1 MKKFLSVALFAA
13 VFSMMLAGC
22 SGSNDEGGGGG
33 GGGSESRICAI
44 SSLSVEA
51 KDNPGM
57 SSSSFAYIIDN
68 IIYLTIPQESELIKY
83 VLTFNNGNG
92 SKLYADGQEVIS
104 GKTAIEIEKVK
115 ELKSVAPAGNSL
127 VYDILV
133 KRGIPSL
140 DSRVYKFLSDFS
152 VPGVSISVSK
162 DEQLVYSAGYG
173 YANKESKER
182 VTSKTLFRLASMS
195 KSQTSIAIMTLIEQ
209 GKLKITD
216 QIFGK
221 GAVLEELGT
230 EGLIPGASSITVQQC
245 LEHMS
250 GFRYNNDD
258 DPFFPETSAYIKKY
272 DGRSAAERIKS
283 IITTEKITGSNSY
296 YYDNANFAIMGLV
309 IEKVSGMSYEEYM
322 TKYVWGPAGVTDIHV
337 GRTKKSDKYPNET
350 IYYPQNSAT
359 GYGNDFNVI
368 YALGGL
374 IASTD
379 ELMQL
384 MAAVDYGTKVPDIL
398 KPETLDLMYT
408 PSPYYS
414 RYAKGWRVGH
424 PNFPQ
429 WASYHTGNLSGTA
442 TMWVRG
448 QREKDGRSGVN
459 CVMVCNSRSYKDL
472 SDGSDIDDNLFYV
485 LREFHSYFTSH

>member
-1 MKKFLSVALFAA
+1 MRKFLCVALFAA
-13 VFSMMLAGC
+13 AFSMMLAGC
-22 SGSNDEGGGGG
+22 SGSKDEGGG
-33 GGGSESRICAI
+33 ESRICKI
-44 SSLSVEA
+44 SSLSVES
-51 KDNPGM
+51 KNNPGLT
-57 SSSSFAYIIDN
+57 SSTSGYIIDN
-68 IIYLTIPQESELIKY
+68 IIYLTIPEDSPLSKY
-83 VLTFNNGNG
+83 VITFSNGDG
-92 SKLYADGQEVIS
+92 SKLYADGQELIS
-104 GKTAIEIEKVK
+104 DNTAIELEKVK

-127 VYDILV
+127 TYDILV
-133 KRGIPSL
+133 RRGIPVL
-140 DSRVYKFLSDFS
+140 DSKVYKFMKNFS

-162 DEQLVYSAGYG
+162 DEGLVYSAGYG
-173 YANKESKER
+173 YSNIDTKER
-182 VTSKTLFRLASMS
+182 VTSRTLFRLASMS

-216 QIFGK
+216 QVFGK
-221 GAVLEELGT
+221 GGILEYLGT
-230 EGLIPGASSITVQQC
+230 EGLISGATSISVQQC

-250 GFRYNNDD
+250 GFRYDNDD
-258 DPFFPETSAYIKKY
+258 DPFFPEYSAYIKKY
-272 DGRSAAERIKS
+272 DGKSAEERIKS
-283 IITTEKITGSNSY
+283 IITTEKITGKNEY

-309 IEKVSGMSYEEYM
+309 IEKVSGMKYEDYM
-322 TKYVWGPAGVTDIHV
+322 KQYVWGPAGVTDIHV
-337 GRTKKSDKYPNET
+337 GRSKKADRYPNET

-379 ELMQL
+379 ELMKL
-384 MAAVDYGTKVPDIL
+384 MAAIDYGTKVPDIL
-398 KPETLDLMYT
+398 KPETLDLMYE
-408 PSPYYS
+408 PSQYYS

-448 QREKDGRSGVN
+448 QKEKDGRSGVN

-485 LREFHSYFTSH
+485 LRDFHSFFQTK